1 MGVLLFRHIKYV
13 LKNTGTIDDMGF
25 KEDNHN
31 FNKITNLKLVFKNI
45 FYFLLPIYHQ
55 DKYEGYY
62 FDRLG
67 EDPEVNNFKH
77 E

>member
-1 MGVLLFRHIKYV
+1 MFLLLFRHINYV

-45 FYFLLPIYHQ
+45 FYFLLPIYH
-55 DKYEGYY
+55 
-62 FDRLG
+62 
-67 EDPEVNNFKH
+67 
-77 E
+77 